1 MQTLPVSIFKE
12 YVKQKPGN
20 FLVVQ
25 WLGLVAFIARAKDQ
39 SSAPDWLGIDILQAS
54 WHTPP
59 HQIHTKVQYNKIVK
73 GQKQR
78 DNLKTARQEWLVI

>member
-59 HQIHTKVQYNKIVK
+59 HQIHI
-73 GQKQR
+73 
-78 DNLKTARQEWLVI
+78 LKTRFMLLLPYILLGT